1 MILLTKSRK
10 KIYVRSSLPHAKM
23 GNQSS
28 NQSFQFEEENQVSAN
43 QMVNPKV
50 IKSMTKQFFVK
61 HLTHFSSMTVLVT
74 SRQVDEGRV
83 TLTD

>member
-10 KIYVRSSLPHAKM
+10 KIYVQSSLHHAKM

-61 HLTHFSSMTVLVT
+61 HLTHFNSMTVLVT

>member
-1 MILLTKSRK
+1 MD
-10 KIYVRSSLPHAKM
+10 VLPHVKM

-28 NQSFQFEEENQVSAN
+28 NQSFQFEEAN